1 MYRAF
6 ICACLGLVMLAA
18 VSANSTEVAF
28 SLENRIGGD
37 QNILRTSTD
46 TKSDGF
52 WEIVPKVT
60 IRERNREL
68 RYDFQYTPI
77 YETFFETDGIDGWDH
92 IQSGRFD
99 WDITPRDTLGFT
111 QEFAETRRIRQESAE
126 AFESSSPIVQ
136 ETDRQRIRR
145 AGVGLYYVHFFTPRW
160 SVRVDANFSDIDF
173 NSPFDVDTRA
183 YGGSLSGQYIW
194 SEQLTLGVYG
204 SGRYRQSL
212 GVGRQPS
219 SNSGIGNI
227 AVSGSADL
235 EILGNVFPG
244 LGNLLQGWEL
254 FAQAGPSIVR
264 TEADDLSGATVPE
277 YVFGTDGQS
286 LFARSIDVVGFEPG
300 PPPSPTPGN
309 ACNFQGQDLLLACPF
324 LAFDP
329 NSDTPFP
336 SGLVILP
343 APVGSGA
350 SSTDISYF
358 AEVNLTK
365 SWELTKLYL
374 TYTRSESASSGVAT
388 SSILDVLSARVTY
401 APSPAWWF
409 SFIANWTQREY
420 VQAVEQSVVAVV
432 PGQLLV
438 QDPNVQP
445 VPGTFYFA
453 QANSLTTVVTT
464 NSSSS
469 EETSWSTAFSVKR
482 QLSRQIT
489 LLSYFRYAETDTQT
503 EINNSRIESVF
514 GYVGLRYEF
523 DTVIF

>member
-6 ICACLGLVMLAA
+6 VCACLGLVMLAA

-160 SVRVDANFSDIDF
+160 SARVDANFSDIDF

-227 AVSGSADL
+227 AASVSADL
-235 EILGNVFPG
+235 AILGNS
-244 LGNLLQGWEL
+244 LQGWEL
-254 FAQAGPSIVR
+254 FVQAGPSIVR
-264 TEADDLSGATVPE
+264 TEADDITGATVPE
-277 YVFGTDGQS
+277 YTFATDGQS
-286 LFARSIDVVGFEPG
+286 LLARAIDVVGPG
-300 PPPSPTPGN
+300 PEEPLD

-329 NSDTPFP
+329 NFPPDFSNP
-336 SGLVILP
+336 SGLVSLGP
-343 APVGSGA
+343 PLGSDGK
-350 SSTDISYF
+350 SDTDISYF

-374 TYTRSESASSGVAT
+374 TYSRSESASSGVAT

-409 SFIANWTQREY
+409 SFIASWTQREY
-420 VQAVEQSVVAVV
+420 VQAVEQSVVAVK
-432 PGQLLV
+432 PNGLLR
-438 QDPNVQP
+438 QDPNVQPP

-453 QANSLTTVVTT
+453 QADSLTTVVTT

-489 LLSYFRYAETDTQT
+489 LVSYFRYAETDNQT
-503 EINNSRIESVF
+503 EISSSTIESVF